1 MDVLLTAP
9 LRRSIQQIGES
20 RGGGL
25 ARDSRLS
32 GFMMP
37 KLHSVQVASCI
48 SSIIHTLII
57 MFLRRASRA
66 AVAGVARPILSASS
80 LTARR
85 VPFPNPSLARPLSS
99 TPSLRSRTSVNL
111 TGLIPATDA
120 EIQTFRDRTSGGFT
134 EKHGVASD
142 IEPAGFD
149 PIPPQNARGGRDV
162 AGWRA
167 LRCMGGCAA
176 WLVDNLTGRAVETL
190 GTDSW
195 WGPGVSI
202 NLDMTYQSPAP
213 EGMVLDILVT
223 VDRMT
228 GSIAYTRCELFD
240 HATGERI
247 CSGNHVLMWR
257 KPKK

>member
-1 MDVLLTAP
+1 
-9 LRRSIQQIGES
+9 
-20 RGGGL
+20 
-25 ARDSRLS
+25 
-32 GFMMP
+32 
-37 KLHSVQVASCI
+37 
-48 SSIIHTLII
+48 

-66 AVAGVARPILSASS
+66 AAAGITRLILSASS
-80 LTARR
+80 STARR
-85 VPFPNPSLARPLSS
+85 VPFPNPSLPRPLSS

-120 EIQTFRDRTSGGFT
+120 ETQTFRDRTSGGFT

-142 IEPAGFD
+142 IKPAGFD
-149 PIPPQNARGGRDV
+149 PIPPENERGGRDV

-167 LRCMGGCAA
+167 LYTGTVGPNWVNLHKTMHGGCAA

-257 KPKK
+257 KPKRK

>member
-1 MDVLLTAP
+1 MLLRHASRVALRHGARAP
-9 LRRSIQQIGES
+9 LRSPASILPS
-20 RGGGL
+20 TRL
-25 ARDSRLS
+25 LPAPRPAR
-32 GFMMP
+32 
-37 KLHSVQVASCI
+37 A
-48 SSIIHTLII
+48 
-57 MFLRRASRA
+57 
-66 AVAGVARPILSASS
+66 
-80 LTARR
+80 
-85 VPFPNPSLARPLSS
+85 LSS
-99 TPSLRSRTSVNL
+99 TASLCSRASVNL

-120 EIQTFRDRTSGGFT
+120 DLTAFRDRTSGGFT
-134 EKHGVASD
+134 EAHGVAD
-142 IEPAGFD
+142 GIKPAGFD
-149 PIPPQNARGGRDV
+149 PIPPENARGGRDV

-167 LRCMGGCAA
+167 LYTGTVGPNWCNLHKTMHGGCAA

-228 GSIAYTRCELFD
+228 GSIAYTRCEVFEQ
-240 HATGERI
+240 ATGERI

-257 KPKK
+257 KPKKK